1 MKKRVTGRKNKK
13 GMERRDF
20 LKYATAAAA
29 VGMTSLIP
37 GRKTPEAESKEGGPG
52 SVKRGK
58 KTFKVI
64 DFRCR
69 PPLKSFGGLF
79 KMRQG
84 YIAKRPTV
92 LANPA
97 THGEVP
103 RSVKLFGKPGA
114 MEQWW
119 REIGQTGIGAVV
131 VAGRYMKGQP
141 DMSMGYEDL
150 LLLEKKYSGRF
161 YGIAPI
167 NIDQPIS
174 KAVKELEVAL
184 KAGIRGTTIEPGYRI
199 IGGPTCMDNADFYP
213 IYEIMQDSGRLLQV
227 QTGAFAAPD
236 NWDLPNQ
243 IWRMDSVMKKFP
255 KLRLVL
261 GHGGYPRITEALA
274 LALKWPSVTI
284 SSDVYT
290 FWPGGQL
297 YQQNIELLQDQFVY
311 GSAYPFGNFD
321 TTLQQTLALPLS
333 DKVMEKYLYLNAQR
347 LLNLT

>member
-1 MKKRVTGRKNKK
+1 MGTKKEDGI
-13 GMERRDF
+13 ERRDF
-20 LKYATAAAA
+20 LKASMLAAGIGVASILPGAA
-29 VGMTSLIP
+29 SAEETDQKETTSQ
-37 GRKTPEAESKEGGPG
+37 
-52 SVKRGK
+52 GK
-58 KTFKVI
+58 KRRLKVI

-79 KMRQG
+79 KMRLG

-97 THGEVP
+97 THGKVP
-103 RSVKLFGKPGA
+103 QSVKMFGKPGA

-119 REIGQTGIGAVV
+119 REIDATGIDAVV

-141 DMSMGYEDL
+141 DMSMGYKDL
-150 LLLEKKYSGRF
+150 LKYEKKYPGRF

-167 NIDQPIS
+167 NIDEPIS
-174 KAVKELEVAL
+174 KSTVELEAAL
-184 KAGIRGTTIEPGYRI
+184 KAGMRGATIEPGYRVN
-199 IGGPTCMDNADFYP
+199 GGPTALDNADFFP
-213 IYEIMQDSGRLLQV
+213 IYEIMQASGKLLQV

-236 NWDLPNQ
+236 NWNLPNE

-255 KLRLVL
+255 KLKLVL

-274 LALKWPSVTI
+274 LALKWPTVTI

-290 FWPGGQL
+290 FWPGGQI

-321 TTLQQTLALPLS
+321 TTLEQTLALPLS
-333 DKVMEKYLYLNAQR
+333 GKVMEKYLYLNAKR
-347 LLNLT
+347 LLNLA